1 MFWFFVFKYDVILCD
16 GDGRTENDRSIER
29 TIFVEL
35 TQRVNVVHCTIVA
48 HASFLYM
55 ISLCP
60 LHNCN
65 TYQS

>member
-1 MFWFFVFKYDVILCD
+1 MLYCVTET
-16 GDGRTENDRSIER
+16 GTENDRSIER